1 MTKSAAPAARLPPAI
16 LLMGP
21 TASGKTMAAIAIARR
36 FPVELISVDSAQV
49 FRDMDIGTAKPDAA
63 TLAEF
68 PHGLID
74 LISPEESYSAAR
86 FRVDALAAMAAATAR
101 GRVPLLVG
109 GTMLYFKALCE
120 GLADLPAADPA
131 TRAII
136 DREAAARGWPAL
148 HAELAAVDPAT
159 AARLHAT
166 DAQRIQRAL
175 EVFRLS
181 GQPLSG
187 LIAAGGHAPAPYR
200 LFSIGLVPSERSILH
215 QRIADRFSAMLA
227 AGLEGEVESLCARY
241 RLHGGLPSMR
251 CVGYRQV
258 WEVQN
263 GRAPRSE
270 LCDRGI
276 YATRQLAKR
285 QITWIVNSLRPQIVD
300 CLAPELSAKL
310 ERLLGQFL
318 D

>member
-1 MTKSAAPAARLPPAI
+1 MSASAAPAARLPPAI
-16 LLMGP
+16 LLLGP
-21 TASGKTMAAIAIARR
+21 TASGKTMAAMAIARS

-63 TLAEF
+63 TLAGF
-68 PHGLID
+68 PHRLID

-86 FRVDALAAMAAATAR
+86 FRGDALAAMAEATAR

-148 HAELAAVDPAT
+148 HAELAAVDPST
-159 AARLHAT
+159 AARLHTT

-181 GQPLSG
+181 GRPLSA
-187 LIAAGGHAPAPYR
+187 LIAAASHAPPPYR
-200 LFSIGLVPSERSILH
+200 MLSIGLVPSERSVLH
-215 QRIADRFSAMLA
+215 QRIADRFTAMLA
-227 AGLEGEVESLCARY
+227 AGLEGEVESLRARY
-241 RLHGGLPSMR
+241 RLHGGLSSMR

-263 GRAPRSE
+263 GIAPRNE
-270 LCDRGI
+270 LRDRGI

-285 QITWIVNSLRPQIVD
+285 QLTWMANSLRPQIVD
-300 CLAPELSAKL
+300 CLAPGLSAKL
-310 ERLLGQFL
+310 ARLLGRFL